1 MVTVEVVGAVRC
13 NMYFRDK
20 AWMEEEKVYRGT
32 HSLSWVNIRVLLVT
46 LSEERVTHSVLSD
59 SLRPHGL

>member
-1 MVTVEVVGAVRC
+1 MVTVEGVEAVRC
-13 NMYFRDK
+13 KMHFRDK
-20 AWMEEEKVYRGT
+20 AGMEEEKVYRGT

-46 LSEERVTHSVLSD
+46 LNEERVTHSVLSG

>member
-1 MVTVEVVGAVRC
+1 MEVVGSVRC
-13 NMYFRDK
+13 KMYLKDK
-20 AWMEEEKVYRGT
+20 AGMEEEKVYRGT

-46 LSEERVTHSVLSD
+46 LNEERVTHSVLSG